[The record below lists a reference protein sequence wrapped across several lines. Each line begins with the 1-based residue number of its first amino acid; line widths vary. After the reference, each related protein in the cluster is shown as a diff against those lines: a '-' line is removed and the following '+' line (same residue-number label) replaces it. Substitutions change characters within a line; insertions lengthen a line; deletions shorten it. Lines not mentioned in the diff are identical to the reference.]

1 MENLSSRCSWQDL
14 KVWALLTFWDTV
26 GQELR
31 LRKRSFYTGPD
42 TLKKLS
48 QKYLK
53 TCQLKFPQEH
63 RQNLTIL
70 YVTGPACQEQPI
82 LYDVFSVENVTE
94 RSQCS
99 FAPIREKITT
109 NSVSCNISSNMQ
121 VCVSFQH
128 RTSLVKITI

>member
-14 KVWALLTFWDTV
+14 KVWALLTFWDTA

-31 LRKRSFYTGPD
+31 LGKRSFYTGPD
-42 TLKKLS
+42 TEKAFP
-48 QKYLK
+48 KYLK
-53 TCQLKFPQEH
+53 IFRLKFPQEH
-63 RQNLTIL
+63 SQNLTIL

-82 LYDVFSVENVTE
+82 LYEVFSVENVTE

-99 FAPIREKITT
+99 FAPIKEKITT
-109 NSVSCNISSNMQ
+109 NSVSCNISCNMQ

-128 RTSLVKITI
+128 RTSLVKRTI